1 MRVLLVED
9 DAKMAGLLSRGLVE
23 EGLIVEVAGTGD
35 DALAMAAARRY
46 DAILLD
52 LRLPGTDGL
61 AVCRRLRESGRRQA
75 AVLMLTARDGDEDRL
90 AGFEAGADDYMTKP
104 FSFADLLAH
113 LRALGSPEG
122 GRPVSQREVR

>member
-9 DAKMAGLLSRGLVE
+9 DAKMAGLLRRGLVE

-52 LRLPGTDGL
+52 VRLPGTDGL
-61 AVCRRLRESGRRQA
+61 AVCRRLRESGRQP

-90 AGFEAGADDYMTKP
+90 AGFDAGADDYMTKP
-104 FSFADLLAH
+104 FSFGELLAH
-113 LRALGSPEG
+113 LRALASPEG
-122 GRPVSQREVR
+122 SRPVSQRDVR